1 MTIVQF
7 LREIRSDPDN
17 PLSPLLVV
25 AEDDLTEAQ
34 EAEAN
39 SATYG
44 GRPYAVVEYV
54 NDTPSPLWHRR
65 QFIDVT
71 MLQSSDYDDYGRTPD
86 KALMKR
92 ILHFVHLAPRYVTQV
107 DADGT
112 MVRSSLI
119 LQIEIPPALVSYEAF
134 SGLRS
139 TSRFTAEYW
148 RPLR

>member
-7 LREIRSDPDN
+7 LREIRSDPDD
-17 PLSPLLVV
+17 PLSPLLIVG
-25 AEDDLTEAQ
+25 ERDLTNAQ

-65 QFIDVT
+65 QSIDVT
-71 MLQSSDYDDYGRTPD
+71 LLQSSDEWGGASDA
-86 KALMKR
+86 ALMRRVLKY
-92 ILHFVHLAPRYVTQV
+92 VHYAPRYVDEV
-107 DADGT
+107 EADGI

>member
-7 LREIRSDPDN
+7 LREIRSDPAD

-25 AEDDLTEAQ
+25 GERDLTNAQ
-34 EAEAN
+34 KAEAN

-65 QFIDVT
+65 QAIDVT
-71 MLQSSDYDDYGRTPD
+71 LLQSSDEWGGASDA
-86 KALMKR
+86 ALMR
-92 ILHFVHLAPRYVTQV
+92 RVLHFVHLAPLYVDEV
-107 DADGT
+107 EADGI
-112 MVRSSLI
+112 MVRSSLL